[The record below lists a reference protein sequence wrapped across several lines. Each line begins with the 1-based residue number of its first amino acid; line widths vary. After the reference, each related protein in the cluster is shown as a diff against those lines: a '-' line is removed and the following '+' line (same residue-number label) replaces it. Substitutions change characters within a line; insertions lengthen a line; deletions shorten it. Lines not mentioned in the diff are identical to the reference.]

1 MRRIAALVLCL
12 SGAVAAAGCFDIEQ
26 TLTLD
31 KNLAGK
37 AGFSMKVDM
46 EPMVGFMVRMQ
57 REMEGKKGEPTAAEI
72 EAAKKEM
79 LKDGKPE
86 TATDFEKD
94 KKDFAAT
101 LPKGVTLLDASF
113 KDEGLKFAM
122 NFAFGFDN
130 VSKLAQINFP
140 KKDAGGGAPGG
151 NPIDAPFDNL
161 VVKDEGQTILVT
173 SSPQNP
179 MSDSPMAQGPP
190 DPDAAKMIGDMMK
203 GFRVAFKISSPMA
216 VVEQNA
222 TRKEGDTLIWE
233 YNFETI
239 QKMTPEQAKQIIKVR
254 YKK

>member
-1 MRRIAALVLCL
+1 MRRITALVFCL
-12 SGAVAAAGCFDIEQ
+12 SAAVAAAGCFDIEQ

-57 REMEGKKGEPTAAEI
+57 REMQGKTGEPTAAEI

-79 LKDGKPE
+79 MKDGKPE
-86 TATDFEKD
+86 TPADFEKD
-94 KKDFAAT
+94 KKEFAAN

-113 KDEGLKFAM
+113 KDEGMKFGM

-130 VSKLAQINFP
+130 VNKLSQISFP
-140 KKDAGGGAPGG
+140 KKDNAGPGG
-151 NPIDAPFDNL
+151 NPIDSPFDNL
-161 VVKDEGQTILVT
+161 VVKDEGGTVLVT

-179 MSDSPMAQGPP
+179 MADSPMAQGPP
-190 DPDAAKMIGDMMK
+190 DPDAMKMVGDMMK
-203 GFRVAFKISSPMA
+203 GFRVAFKITSPMTA
-216 VVEQNA
+216 VEQNA
-222 TRKEGDTLIWE
+222 HRKEGDTLVWE
-233 YNFETI
+233 YNFDSI

>member
-1 MRRIAALVLCL
+1 MRRILALVFCL

-31 KNLAGK
+31 KTLAGK

-79 LKDGKPE
+79 MKDGKPE
-86 TATDFEKD
+86 TPADFEKD
-94 KKDFAAT
+94 KKEFAAK

-113 KDEGLKFAM
+113 KDEGMKFGM

-130 VSKLAQINFP
+130 VNKLSQINFP
-140 KKDAGGGAPGG
+140 KKDSAGPGPGG

-161 VVKDEGQTILVT
+161 VVKDEGATVLVT
-173 SSPQNP
+173 SAPQNP
-179 MSDSPMAQGPP
+179 MADSPMAQGPP

-203 GFRVAFKISSPMA
+203 GFRVAFKITSPMT
-216 VVEQNA
+216 VVEHNA

-233 YNFETI
+233 YNFDAI
-239 QKMTPEQAKQIIKVR
+239 QKVTPEQMKQLIKVR